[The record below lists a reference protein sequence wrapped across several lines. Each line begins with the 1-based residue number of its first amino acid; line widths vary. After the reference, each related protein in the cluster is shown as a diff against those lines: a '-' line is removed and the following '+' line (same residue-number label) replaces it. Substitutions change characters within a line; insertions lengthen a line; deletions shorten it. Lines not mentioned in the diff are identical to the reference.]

1 MLHPCPCRSARRSP
15 QPARLPDNL
24 SPRRSFSQVKVSSTF
39 LLSIRRKTIVRRPRF
54 VFGMAVGALATAAL
68 ADQEVPHPFE
78 TAAPLHGLRRIVID
92 IPAGELHIRNGA
104 NDGVAVHGAV
114 RRSYDGYRRREEN
127 QRVVDDITAEVVTK
141 GDQVVIRRRF
151 GANATGWSAR
161 DRSELDVTIEVPSV
175 VDLDVET
182 HFGEVHLEGTFG
194 NVDVDMNAGEI
205 HMTTPRASVRELA
218 ASCRVGEVHA
228 NLGDKI
234 VDREGLFPGTTHFT
248 NPNGAKGD
256 GRVHVTAGEVHVTLT
271 T

>member
-1 MLHPCPCRSARRSP
+1 MAQLLHPSSFMLHPCPCRSARRSP

-39 LLSIRRKTIVRRPRF
+39 LLSIRRKMIMRRLTF
-54 VFGMAVGALATAAL
+54 VFAMA
-68 ADQEVPHPFE
+68 
-78 TAAPLHGLRRIVID
+78 
-92 IPAGELHIRNGA
+92 
-104 NDGVAVHGAV
+104 
-114 RRSYDGYRRREEN
+114 
-127 QRVVDDITAEVVTK
+127 
-141 GDQVVIRRRF
+141 
-151 GANATGWSAR
+151 
-161 DRSELDVTIEVPSV
+161 IEVPSGA
-175 VDLDVET
+175 DLDVET

-248 NPNGAKGD
+248 NPNGGKGD
-256 GRVHVTAGEVHVTLT
+256 VRLHVTAGGGCGALITQPPRRGGGG
-271 T
+271 